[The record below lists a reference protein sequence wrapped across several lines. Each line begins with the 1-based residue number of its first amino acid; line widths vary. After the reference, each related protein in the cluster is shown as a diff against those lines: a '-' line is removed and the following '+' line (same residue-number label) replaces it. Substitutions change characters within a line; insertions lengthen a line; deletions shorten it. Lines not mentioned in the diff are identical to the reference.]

1 MNDSK
6 DLKDIF
12 EAMEEI
18 NNLSEKRRENKETL
32 ILDKS
37 LEITTKSS
45 LSKEKNIPI
54 ETEELIKQAEKKN
67 SSHIENIILLFDTP
81 DVFTIDVSL
90 NKTFSNNT

>member
-54 ETEELIKQAEKKN
+54 ETEELIKQAEKQL
-67 SSHIENIILLFDTP
+67 NII
-81 DVFTIDVSL
+81 
-90 NKTFSNNT
+90 KEK

>member
-18 NNLSEKRRENKETL
+18 NNLSEKRRVNRETL

-37 LEITTKSS
+37 SF
-45 LSKEKNIPI
+45 
-54 ETEELIKQAEKKN
+54 
-67 SSHIENIILLFDTP
+67 LFY
-81 DVFTIDVSL
+81 
-90 NKTFSNNT
+90 

>member
-18 NNLSEKRRENKETL
+18 NNLSEKRRVNKETL

-37 LEITTKSS
+37 LEITTKSG
-45 LSKEKNIPI
+45 LSKEKNIPL
-54 ETEELIKQAEKKN
+54 ETEELIKQAEKQL
-67 SSHIENIILLFDTP
+67 NII
-81 DVFTIDVSL
+81 
-90 NKTFSNNT
+90 KEK